1 MKRCATLSVLIML
14 IFICSQP
21 LFAQSPDD
29 INTLKKEIETL
40 KEGQKAMQKDIQ
52 EIKNSLRAKPAPPE
66 FKEAIIEL
74 GDNPFKGDKNA
85 KVTIVEFSEY
95 QWPYCGRHVRETL
108 PEIEKEY
115 IATGKVKY
123 VLLDYPLPSHKN
135 ASKAAEAAHCA
146 DEQGKYWDMH
156 DKIFAN
162 QKAMEPKD
170 LSEYA
175 KAIGLDVS
183 KFQQCLDSG
192 KYAEEIKKEMA
203 EGQKAG
209 VTGVP
214 AFFIGLTDPNNPKT
228 LKATKKLV
236 GAQPYAK
243 FKETIDSLLSPQK

>member
-1 MKRCATLSVLIML
+1 M
-14 IFICSQP
+14 
-21 LFAQSPDD
+21 
-29 INTLKKEIETL
+29 
-40 KEGQKAMQKDIQ
+40 
-52 EIKNSLRAKPAPPE
+52 
-66 FKEAIIEL
+66 
-74 GDNPFKGDKNA
+74 
-85 KVTIVEFSEY
+85 
-95 QWPYCGRHVRETL
+95 

-123 VLLDYPLPSHKN
+123 VLLDYPLPFHKN

-146 DEQGKYWDMH
+146 GEQGKYWEMH
-156 DKIFAN
+156 DQLFTN
-162 QKAMEPKD
+162 QNALEPKD

-175 KAIGLDVS
+175 KKIELDVS

-192 KYAEEIKKEMA
+192 KYAEAIKKEVA

-209 VTGVP
+209 VSGVP
-214 AFFIGLTDPNNPKT
+214 AFLMGLTDPNNPKT